1 MAWGVDPFG
10 RSFWGGGTGTGGPG
24 VFTVDSAV
32 VLTSSVVRVT
42 FTKAP
47 RFMSSIYIGDASR
60 VTNWTILSSSNVPVF
75 ILGIAPVEGDVYSLD
90 VTILG
95 RWAADTYQ
103 VIVANVLDVSGDAL
117 SAPKNAFFLGC
128 AVAAKAAALAD
139 RLIDLRN
146 PQTDKNVVNGALITT
161 SSGQYDRESG
171 IPLLKK
177 LIIRRLTTVVD
188 SYLHLVGHNY
198 GLGLRSKDV
207 FRNADL
213 VTLKADV
220 EQQVKL
226 EPEVSDCTATISFT
240 QNVGPVVLLSVTVA
254 ATGQVFGMSV
264 PFQQLSQA
272 A

>member
-47 RFMSSIYIGDASR
+47 RFLSSIYIGDASR

-103 VIVANVLDVSGDAL
+103 VIVANVLDVSGD
-117 SAPKNAFFLGC
+117 
-128 AVAAKAAALAD
+128 
-139 RLIDLRN
+139 
-146 PQTDKNVVNGALITT
+146 ALITT